1 MPVPGSTVSSVNR
14 NKACPSPSFDARN
27 LKNGEFNIVFNGSF
41 YISIYVSIAL
51 KRCNLG
57 YNFYKR
63 LDGLSKLKSCKII
76 DSIRKYNIFTPNKGY
91 WFGRSSIFDIL
102 YLHDLHQPFY
112 NFIFIYF
119 KERCL
124 KVTHSLNTFY
134 QSKNQSWWPF
144 SLKENQEISKTNKT
158 PLNCYW

>member
-91 WFGRSSIFDIL
+91 WFGRSSIFDIYKFYICMIFL
-102 YLHDLHQPFY
+102 NLFY
-112 NFIFIYF
+112 NFIFLYF
-119 KERCL
+119 KGRCL
-124 KVTHSLNTFY
+124 KVTQYKWVFCKIKKKRYPS
-134 QSKNQSWWPF
+134 SWR
-144 SLKENQEISKTNKT
+144 ISERPGERTI
-158 PLNCYW
+158 L